1 MKLIK
6 NYLYLSGAEIASKV
20 VTFAAIAY
28 LARVA
33 GPSGFGYVE
42 FASAVLLCA
51 GLVVDQGFGPY
62 GAREIAKMPGRTLEV
77 VSEIVGARFILAV
90 ATYGIVVLFLLLYH
104 SAPVLTRLVLIYSLG
119 LLVMPLLMQWVF
131 QGHDQMQ
138 TVAIMGLV
146 RQGVYA
152 AVVFVFLRE
161 ADQIWVAAVAEVM
174 GACSVAA
181 YGLWVYRRQF
191 GSSLRARLALSPQLL
206 REGVPIGLGQMFW
219 MIRMFGATVILGL
232 VASPQDVGFFGG
244 AMRILVALHSFVW
257 LYYFNLLPSLA
268 RAWKQSHE
276 VFAQTIAQSLHLV
289 AWAGVFSGVVWV
301 AVAPA
306 VMVGAYGPAFAPAG
320 ATLQWLA
327 GVFVLAAISGH
338 YRFGLI
344 AAGRQNLEMVT
355 AALGSTCAVVL
366 IPLGYL
372 RAGPPGAAM
381 GLVVAEAVVWLA
393 SWWWAHSRL
402 GLRDHGRTMIYAAL
416 AAAIGM
422 GLLWYLP
429 LPSLVLRAT
438 LAAAAAILLAFAL
451 DRVIR
456 HRAFHVVTLSLN
468 WVRGALDKRV
478 HEAA

>member
-6 NYLYLSGAEIASKV
+6 NYFYLSGAETVSKV
-20 VTFAAIAY
+20 LTFAAIAY

-51 GLVVDQGFGPY
+51 GLIVDQGFGPY
-62 GAREIAKMPGRTLEV
+62 GAREIARAPGRTAEV
-77 VSEIVGARFILAV
+77 VAEIVGARVILAL
-90 ATYGIVVLFLLLYH
+90 ATFGMVIPFLLLYH
-104 SAPVLTRLVLIYSLG
+104 PAPILARLILIYSLG
-119 LLVMPLLMQWVF
+119 LLVMPFLLQWVF

-152 AVVFVFLRE
+152 ALIFALLRE
-161 ADQIWVAAVAEVM
+161 ASQIWVAAVAEVV

-181 YGLWVYRRQF
+181 YGGWVYRRRF
-191 GSSLRARLALSPQLL
+191 GESLRARLALSPRLL

-219 MIRMFGATVILGL
+219 MVRMFGATVILGF

-276 VFAQTIAQSLHLV
+276 AFAQTIAQSLHV
-289 AWAGVFSGVVWV
+289 VVWAGVLGGIVW
-301 AVAPA
+301 AAAAPM

-327 GVFVLAAISGH
+327 GVFLAAAISGH

-344 AAGRQNLEMVT
+344 AAGQQNLEMIT
-355 AALGSTCAVVL
+355 SAFGSACAVVL
-366 IPLGYL
+366 IPLGYIQE
-372 RAGPPGAAM
+372 GPTGAAM
-381 GLVVAEAVVWLA
+381 GLVFAEAAVWLT
-393 SWWWAHSRL
+393 SWWLAHTRL
-402 GLRDHGRTMIYAAL
+402 RLRNQARPMIYVAL
-416 AAAIGM
+416 AAATGM

-429 LPSLVLRAT
+429 LPSLAVRT
-438 LAAAAAILLAFAL
+438 ILAAAWAASVAFAL
-451 DRVIR
+451 DRTVR
-456 HRAFHVVTLSLN
+456 LRAWHVAGWCWS
-468 WVRGALDKRV
+468 RGRRLWDKRV
-478 HEAA
+478 HEMA